1 MAHRRPRLL
10 QRSEWAS
17 HPTLWKGHVEGIT
30 LGTNITVLFYSTED
44 VGRGPVWHV
53 HPYDEIFII
62 REGRALFTVGE
73 TRIEAEAG
81 QIVFGPANIPHKFHN
96 LGPRRLD
103 TTDIHVSDRW
113 IQTDLDDLD
122 AKS

>member
-1 MAHRRPRLL
+1 M
-10 QRSEWAS
+10 
-17 HPTLWKGHVEGIT
+17 
-30 LGTNITVLFYSTED
+30 FYSTDD

-96 LGPRRLD
+96 LGPVRLD

-113 IQTDLDDLD
+113 IQADLHDPE